1 MHFVPY
7 GGLLLQMCRIYYKGD
22 ASPLFPVV
30 LSALPL
36 LFGFSGRRLFCC
48 FGFNAFYN
56 HLWGNS
62 LCFCIAL
69 SHQAVISICHCNFK
83 GFLYPVNGLYW
94 CSTVFFQ
101 LLIFFFNLFE
111 KLSGMMMISLSKSI
125 VTRMFDTP
133 PCRNKNVQI
142 CQFRQNLYIL
152 LYIFYIYSQHFFVN
166 LLRFLRI
173 PLDLIRIHPNIME
186 LA

>member
-7 GGLLLQMCRIYYKGD
+7 GGLLLQMCRICYKGD

-36 LFGFSGRRLFCC
+36 LFGFSGGRLFCC

-133 PCRNKNVQI
+133 PCRNEK
-142 CQFRQNLYIL
+142 CANLPVSAKFTHTI
-152 LYIFYIYSQHFFVN
+152 IYSQYF
-166 LLRFLRI
+166 
-173 PLDLIRIHPNIME
+173 
-186 LA
+186 

>member
-7 GGLLLQMCRIYYKGD
+7 GGLLLQMCRICYKGD

-36 LFGFSGRRLFCC
+36 LFHFSGRRLFCC

-101 LLIFFFNLFE
+101 LLIFFFNLLE
-111 KLSGMMMISLSKSI
+111 KVVGMMMISLSKSI

-133 PCRNKNVQI
+133 PCRNEKCANRSVSAKFAHI
-142 CQFRQNLYIL
+142 IIYTYLYI
-152 LYIFYIYSQHFFVN
+152 VN
-166 LLRFLRI
+166 TFL
-173 PLDLIRIHPNIME
+173 
-186 LA
+186 